1 MAMTDPV
8 GDLLTR
14 IRNGQSARLVSVTA
28 PASRLR
34 SSVLDVLQR
43 EGYIRGWFEEELRP
57 GVRELR
63 IELKYDNGRPV
74 IKEIKRV
81 STPGRRVYSK
91 IRAAASLQ
99 RAGHLDPFHAARR
112 HVRRRGAG
120 RQCRRR
126 SHLQGVLSMSRVG
139 KNPVVIPAG
148 VTIELQGQHLKAKG
162 KRGELQLVVHDDVTV
177 AREGE
182 GLVFKPRND
191 SRRARMQWG
200 TARNLASNVVR
211 GVSDGFTINLE
222 INGVGYR
229 ASADAKM
236 LKMQLG
242 FSHDVEIPIPAGIQ
256 IKAVKPTEIEIS
268 GSDRQRVGQIA
279 AEIRSLRPPEPYKG
293 KGIKYSTETIRRKE
307 GKKK

>member
-1 MAMTDPV
+1 
-8 GDLLTR
+8 
-14 IRNGQSARLVSVTA
+14 
-28 PASRLR
+28 
-34 SSVLDVLQR
+34 
-43 EGYIRGWFEEELRP
+43 
-57 GVRELR
+57 
-63 IELKYDNGRPV
+63 
-74 IKEIKRV
+74 
-81 STPGRRVYSK
+81 
-91 IRAAASLQ
+91 
-99 RAGHLDPFHAARR
+99 
-112 HVRRRGAG
+112 
-120 RQCRRR
+120 
-126 SHLQGVLSMSRVG
+126 MSRVG
-139 KNPVVIPAG
+139 KHPVPIPAG
-148 VTIELQGQHLKAKG
+148 VTIDLKGQHLKAKG
-162 KRGELQLVVHDDVTV
+162 KRGELQLMVHDDVIV
-177 AREGE
+177 AKEAE
-182 GLVFKPRND
+182 GLVFKPRNE

-229 ASADAKM
+229 AAADAKM

-268 GSDRQRVGQIA
+268 GSDRQRVGQVA

>member
-1 MAMTDPV
+1 
-8 GDLLTR
+8 
-14 IRNGQSARLVSVTA
+14 
-28 PASRLR
+28 
-34 SSVLDVLQR
+34 
-43 EGYIRGWFEEELRP
+43 
-57 GVRELR
+57 
-63 IELKYDNGRPV
+63 
-74 IKEIKRV
+74 
-81 STPGRRVYSK
+81 
-91 IRAAASLQ
+91 
-99 RAGHLDPFHAARR
+99 
-112 HVRRRGAG
+112 
-120 RQCRRR
+120 
-126 SHLQGVLSMSRVG
+126 MSRVG

-148 VTIELQGQHLKAKG
+148 VTIELKGQHLKAKG
-162 KRGELQLVVHDDVTV
+162 KRGELQLVVHDDVSV

>member
-1 MAMTDPV
+1 
-8 GDLLTR
+8 
-14 IRNGQSARLVSVTA
+14 
-28 PASRLR
+28 
-34 SSVLDVLQR
+34 
-43 EGYIRGWFEEELRP
+43 
-57 GVRELR
+57 
-63 IELKYDNGRPV
+63 
-74 IKEIKRV
+74 
-81 STPGRRVYSK
+81 
-91 IRAAASLQ
+91 
-99 RAGHLDPFHAARR
+99 
-112 HVRRRGAG
+112 
-120 RQCRRR
+120 
-126 SHLQGVLSMSRVG
+126 MSRVG

-148 VTIELQGQHLKAKG
+148 VTIELKGQHLKAKG
-162 KRGELQLVVHDDVTV
+162 KRGELELTVHDDVTV
-177 AREGE
+177 AKEAE

-268 GSDRQRVGQIA
+268 GSDRQRVGQVA

-293 KGIKYSTETIRRKE
+293 KGIKYSDETILRKE